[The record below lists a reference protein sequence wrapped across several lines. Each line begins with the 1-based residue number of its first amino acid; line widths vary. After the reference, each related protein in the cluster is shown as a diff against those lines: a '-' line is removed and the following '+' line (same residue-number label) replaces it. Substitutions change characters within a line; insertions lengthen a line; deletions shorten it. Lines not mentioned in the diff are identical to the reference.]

1 MSDCM
6 YQNIRIGGDAGVNR
20 EKVLELME
28 ELASEEI
35 KESSECLY
43 CDCTEACEDSFDDLK
58 EFLRSVNLPYNH
70 FLEGKWDYDGSIIW
84 WRPGMEDELL
94 SVATQSEDQTVRIS
108 DLAELAESGMTLADA
123 VKELTIPPLPAW
135 VMMTENVP
143 ACD

>member
-6 YQNIRIGGDAGVNR
+6 FQNIRIGGDPGANR

-35 KESSECLY
+35 QESSDLY
-43 CDCTEACEDSFDDLK
+43 CDCSEACEDSFDDLK
-58 EFLRSVNLPYNH
+58 KFLRSVDLPYNH
-70 FLEGKWDYDGSIIW
+70 FLEGKWDHDGSIIW